1 MALQV
6 ACLGYN
12 KLVDLP
18 VELCH
23 LNCLE
28 VLEVVNNSID
38 TMPLYLLRGAESMDF
53 AMVPLVAAEHTRTE
67 GACSADALLDQE
79 QELLN
84 QASQWCVH
92 VGLWGRGTRRGAM
105 CMSASLKIGGGQGL
119 RRVWLLEKLNVE
131 RDRERAAS
139 RAASTHTLKLSLTC
153 LCVDTCIQV

>member
-1 MALQV
+1 VALQV
-6 ACLGYN
+6 VCLGHN

-53 AMVPLVAAEHTRTE
+53 AMVPLVPAEHTCTE
-67 GACSADALLDQE
+67 GACSADVLLEQE

-92 VGLWGRGTRRGAM
+92 VCLCVRGTRRGAM
-105 CMSASLKIGGGQGL
+105 CMSASLKI
-119 RRVWLLEKLNVE
+119 RM
-131 RDRERAAS
+131 RAGT
-139 RAASTHTLKLSLTC
+139 AAC
-153 LCVDTCIQV
+153 LVT